1 MKKKGKKAAASA
13 PPLPEIVETGPH
25 QWLPVD
31 VNWDTLTKGERKAT
45 VIEALRNRDVDTLW
59 SVTEHNL
66 LLYGRGGSH
75 TSEHTLR
82 AYRTGVWKFLQ
93 FAFPLGWK
101 RMTEYDV
108 DLTVGYL
115 RALERAGVTPGTINS
130 RRSAARA
137 LYRALRWA
145 GVLHADPFADTPR
158 AQDHEERWSKREAY
172 SREDVAGLMAV
183 ADPDEQ
189 LLILLG
195 AHGALRMSEMV
206 GLTWDRIDLE
216 RRTMTITGKGRKTA
230 RVHMSGPLHAA
241 LSAVPEGD
249 RTEHVLPWR
258 SAKTVRML
266 LRALCNLSGVKY
278 QKRQVH
284 GLRHAAATMLLEQTG
299 DLYVV
304 SRHLRHSSISTT
316 EVYAKANPKKL
327 VDAVSNWL
335 ED

>member
-1 MKKKGKKAAASA
+1 MKKNKKKA
-13 PPLPEIVETGPH
+13 PPPPEIVNASPH

-31 VNWDTLTKGERKAT
+31 VNWDTLTKAERKAA
-45 VIEALRNRDVDTLW
+45 VIEALRTRDVDTLW

-66 LLYGRGGSH
+66 RLYGRGGAH
-75 TSEHTLR
+75 TSPHTLR

-101 RMTEYDV
+101 RMTEHDT
-108 DLTVGYL
+108 DLTIGYL
-115 RALERAGVTPGTINS
+115 RALERTGLTPGTINS

-145 GVLHADPFADTPR
+145 AVLHADPFADTPR
-158 AQDHEERWSKREAY
+158 AQDHEEKWMKREAY
-172 SREDVAGLMAV
+172 TRQEVTDLMAV

-195 AHGALRMSEMV
+195 AHGALRISEMT
-206 GLTWDRIDLE
+206 GLTWERVDLE
-216 RRTMTITGKGRKTA
+216 RRVMTITGKGRKTA
-230 RVHMSGPLHAA
+230 RVHLSGPLHAA
-241 LSAVPEGD
+241 LAAVPEPD
-249 RTEHVLPWR
+249 RSGYVLPWR
-258 SAKTVRML
+258 NPKTMRML
-266 LRALCNLSGVKY
+266 LRALCNLSGAKY

-316 EVYAKANPKKL
+316 ETYAKANPKKL
-327 VDAVSNWL
+327 VDAIANWD
-335 ED
+335 EE